1 MTLLV
6 LCTENTMGFLL
17 ILGKATEKEIEHITE
32 LTFSQNLELWVNY
45 LSSYVR
51 IRNVITYKNIPLFYV
66 FMYYV
71 CTKNAIS

>member
-1 MTLLV
+1 MTLPV
-6 LCTENTMGFLL
+6 LWTENTMEFLL
-17 ILGKATEKEIEHITE
+17 ILGKANEKEIEHITE
-32 LTFSQNLELWVNY
+32 LNFSQNLELWVNY

-51 IRNVITYKNIPLFYV
+51 IRNVITYKNTSLFYV

>member
-1 MTLLV
+1 M
-6 LCTENTMGFLL
+6 EFLL
-17 ILGKATEKEIEHITE
+17 ILGKANEKEIEHITE
-32 LTFSQNLELWVNY
+32 LNFSQNLELWVNY

-51 IRNVITYKNIPLFYV
+51 IRNVITYKNTSLFYV